1 MFAVMVKPS
10 ARKRIGTDGRV
21 WGKDAH
27 HDIYVSLKERG
38 LWSTKEEAK
47 EMITEPYEIVVEVP
61 NS

>member
-10 ARKRIGTDGRV
+10 ARKRICTYGLV
-21 WGKDAH
+21 WVKDAQ
-27 HDIYVSLKERG
+27 HDVYVSLKERG
-38 LWSTKEEAK
+38 LWATKEEAK